1 MFTRPGKPCFT
12 PLPVPPKSPGTN
24 SAAPWG
30 PAPTRRDIP
39 PRRQPRWTLTR
50 WSCGWGSWG
59 PARSWASA
67 LRSTTSRY
75 PKSRHPEMG
84 KSGMGLEFQEK
95 MGKNMKIEWHGK
107 SWNIIY
113 DIMYIQWEDSWVI
126 DITIIL
132 GIDWEDYGE
141 CTPLR
146 DLDVEEGGPLD
157 APTNKLD
164 KSLGSWIYSYLYTG
178 VETNLSWMNEDRKQI
193 YTYITHV
200 HTWHML
206 TCSLMSTYV
215 TGPCLVQMLVNQ
227 NTNCGQVNMEPH
239 EAKQMSIC
247 IRSNT
252 SPNRWLS
259 WRQRSHW
266 ISEMRH
272 HYPKCNNDVST
283 PKRWCQRHFTQ
294 TYQAQIIN
302 PKITTTCFLC
312 RFQSWDL

>member
-1 MFTRPGKPCFT
+1 
-12 PLPVPPKSPGTN
+12 
-24 SAAPWG
+24 
-30 PAPTRRDIP
+30 
-39 PRRQPRWTLTR
+39 
-50 WSCGWGSWG
+50 
-59 PARSWASA
+59 
-67 LRSTTSRY
+67 
-75 PKSRHPEMG
+75 
-84 KSGMGLEFQEK
+84 
-95 MGKNMKIEWHGK
+95 
-107 SWNIIY
+107 
-113 DIMYIQWEDSWVI
+113 
-126 DITIIL
+126 
-132 GIDWEDYGE
+132 
-141 CTPLR
+141 
-146 DLDVEEGGPLD
+146 
-157 APTNKLD
+157 
-164 KSLGSWIYSYLYTG
+164 
-178 VETNLSWMNEDRKQI
+178 MNEDRKQI